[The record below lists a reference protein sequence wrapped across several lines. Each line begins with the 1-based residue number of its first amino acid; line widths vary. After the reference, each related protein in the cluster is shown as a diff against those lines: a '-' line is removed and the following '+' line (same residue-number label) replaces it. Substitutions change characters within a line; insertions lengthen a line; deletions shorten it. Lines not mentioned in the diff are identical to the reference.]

1 MSTTPLR
8 IIPRD
13 SWVFLIIL
21 TLIYSTSWIDRSV
34 LIILAEPIRKD
45 LDLSDTQMGLLNG
58 LAFSLVYS
66 FAGVAVARLADKRS
80 RKTIIAAS
88 ASLFGLMTA
97 ICGFAQG
104 FLVLVLARMGV
115 AVAESGVSPAAYSM
129 MGDKIP
135 HKGRGTAIAIY
146 SLGISIGTFIG
157 LTGGGWI
164 EARFDWRTAF
174 VAMGLP
180 GLALGLLFFVLVK
193 EPERGALEEGGP
205 AVDEPHQQMTFRKS
219 LAFLAERPVFLAIAM
234 GFAFLTFGHGAFEVW
249 APTYLMRVK
258 GVDMEQVAVMSGLL
272 QGAITI
278 ISSLAA
284 ALIADRLSVSDLR
297 WYVWV
302 PLVGTAM
309 AVPAEWLF
317 FVGGSDRPWLYYLV
331 AELGIATTSA
341 PLLTIGQML
350 LPPQFRAFGMS
361 IMLLLLNL
369 IGSGGGPSLVG
380 AMSDLL
386 RPLLGMDSL
395 AAAILS
401 AQVGTLAGVAFLWWA
416 SAKMSVGY
424 AARTSAG
431 PAGSA

>member
-1 MSTTPLR
+1 MSSSPLR

-21 TLIYSTSWIDRSV
+21 TLIYSTSWVDRSV

-45 LDLSDTQMGLLNG
+45 LELSDSQMGLLTG

-66 FAGVAVARLADKRS
+66 LSGVAVARLADTRS

-88 ASLFGLMTA
+88 ASLFGLMTT

-104 FLVLVLARMGV
+104 FLLLALARMGV

-129 MGDKIP
+129 MSDKIP
-135 HKGRGTAIAIY
+135 LNGRGTAIAIY

-174 VAMGLP
+174 VVMGLP
-180 GLALGLLFFVLVK
+180 GFALGLLFFVLVK
-193 EPERGALEEGGP
+193 EPERGALEEAGP
-205 AVDEPHQQMTFRKS
+205 SAGEAPQRMGFSKS
-219 LAFLAERPVFLAIAM
+219 LAFLAERPVFLAIAL

-258 GVDMEQVAVMSGLL
+258 GIDMERVAIMSGLL

-284 ALIADRLSVSDLR
+284 GLTADRLSVSDLR
-297 WYVWV
+297 WYIWV
-302 PLVGTAM
+302 PLVGTAI

-317 FVGGSDRPWLYYLV
+317 FVGGSDRPWLYYLI

-341 PLLTIGQML
+341 PLLTVGQML

-369 IGSGGGPSLVG
+369 IGTGGGPSLVG

-386 RPLLGMDSL
+386 RPLLGMNSL

-401 AQVGTLAGVAFLWWA
+401 AQVGTIAGVVFLWWA
-416 SAKMSVGY
+416 SAKMSAGRF
-424 AARTSAG
+424 ARNAQPSNVQ
-431 PAGSA
+431 

>member
-1 MSTTPLR
+1 MSTSPLR
-8 IIPRD
+8 AMPQN

-45 LDLSDTQMGLLNG
+45 LGLADSEMGLLTG

-66 FAGVAVARLADKRS
+66 LSGVAVARLADTRS

-88 ASLFGLMTA
+88 ASFFGLMTT

-104 FLVLVLARMGV
+104 FAFLALARMGV

-129 MGDKIP
+129 MSDKIP
-135 HKGRGTAIAIY
+135 KNSRGTAIAIY

-164 EARFDWRTAF
+164 EAHFDWRTAF
-174 VAMGLP
+174 VVMGVP
-180 GLALGLLFFVLVK
+180 GFVLGLLFFVLVK
-193 EPERGALEEGGP
+193 EPERGALEEAGATAGE
-205 AVDEPHQQMTFRKS
+205 AHQQMGFSKS
-219 LAFLAERPVFLAIAM
+219 LAFLAERPVFLAVAM

-258 GVDMEQVAVMSGLL
+258 GIDMEQVAVMSGLL
-272 QGAITI
+272 QGGITI
-278 ISSLAA
+278 FSSLAA
-284 ALIADRLSVSDLR
+284 GLIADRLSVSDLR
-297 WYVWV
+297 WYIWV
-302 PLVGTAM
+302 PLVGTAI

-341 PLLTIGQML
+341 PLLTVGQTL

-369 IGSGGGPSLVG
+369 IGTGGGPSLVG

-401 AQVGTLAGVAFLWWA
+401 AQVGTIAGVVFLLWA
-416 SAKMSVGY
+416 SAKISVHSISRN
-424 AARTSAG
+424 A
-431 PAGSA
+431 

>member
-1 MSTTPLR
+1 MSSSPLR

-21 TLIYSTSWIDRSV
+21 TLIYSTSWVDRSV

-45 LDLSDTQMGLLNG
+45 LELSDSQMGLLTG

-66 FAGVAVARLADKRS
+66 LSGVAVARLADTRS

-88 ASLFGLMTA
+88 ASLFGLMTT

-104 FLVLVLARMGV
+104 FLLLALARMGV

-129 MGDKIP
+129 MSDKIP
-135 HKGRGTAIAIY
+135 LNGRGTAIAIY

-174 VAMGLP
+174 IVMGLP
-180 GLALGLLFFVLVK
+180 GFALGLLFFVLVK
-193 EPERGALEEGGP
+193 EPERGALEEAGTSAGEGP
-205 AVDEPHQQMTFRKS
+205 QRMGFSKS
-219 LAFLAERPVFLAIAM
+219 LAFLAERPVFLAIAL

-258 GVDMEQVAVMSGLL
+258 GIDMERVAIMSGLL

-284 ALIADRLSVSDLR
+284 GLIADRLSVSDLR
-297 WYVWV
+297 WYIWV
-302 PLVGTAM
+302 PLVGTAI

-317 FVGGSDRPWLYYLV
+317 FLGGSDRPWLYYLI

-341 PLLTIGQML
+341 PLLTVGQML

-369 IGSGGGPSLVG
+369 IGTGGGPSLVG

-386 RPLLGMDSL
+386 RPLLGMNSL

-401 AQVGTLAGVAFLWWA
+401 AQLGTIAGVVFLWWA
-416 SAKMSVGY
+416 SAKMSAGRF
-424 AARTSAG
+424 ARNAQPSNVQ
-431 PAGSA
+431 